1 MKIICGVDVSKAR
14 LDACIEPG
22 AIRGSFRNDRA
33 GIAALAAFCRQ
44 QRVELVAMEA
54 TGGYERRAFLLLWEE
69 GLPCAITNARNV
81 RQYAEAMGA
90 LEKTDEIDASIIAR
104 FARARDLRPTQLPSP
119 AQQRI
124 KALVARLRQVT
135 DDLTVQ
141 KQRRSS
147 LLDNAEMLASIDEV
161 IALLKRQSRRLEG
174 EIASMID
181 DDPLWARL
189 AETWRAVKGV
199 AGRTVAR
206 LMAELPEIGT
216 YNKAVAKLVGVA
228 PIANDSG
235 KRKGKRPVRGGRS
248 SVRSI
253 LFLVAAIAA
262 RYDQSLSEFRAR
274 LVAAGKK
281 KWSSE
286 LRSRANCSFASTP
299 KHGMREPSTPMQL
312 DSPDSRSPQ
321 PSPRKSGARE
331 NFRLCEVPIT
341 TPASAAPAP
350 STRRSRRRATS
361 PSWFD
366 NPSPP
371 SWCRCRRGRRC
382 RRCQSPLW
390 SAGSAFPGLRQALAR
405 ARSRGTAE

>member
-104 FARARDLRPTQLPSP
+104 FARARDLRPTPLPSP

-189 AETWRAVKGV
+189 AETWR
-199 AGRTVAR
+199 TVRAW
-206 LMAELPEIGT
+206 P
-216 YNKAVAKLVGVA
+216 
-228 PIANDSG
+228 
-235 KRKGKRPVRGGRS
+235 
-248 SVRSI
+248 
-253 LFLVAAIAA
+253 AA
-262 RYDQSLSEFRAR
+262 
-274 LVAAGKK
+274 
-281 KWSSE
+281 
-286 LRSRANCSFASTP
+286 
-299 KHGMREPSTPMQL
+299 
-312 DSPDSRSPQ
+312 
-321 PSPRKSGARE
+321 PSPA
-331 NFRLCEVPIT
+331 
-341 TPASAAPAP
+341 
-350 STRRSRRRATS
+350 
-361 PSWFD
+361 
-366 NPSPP
+366 
-371 SWCRCRRGRRC
+371 
-382 RRCQSPLW
+382 
-390 SAGSAFPGLRQALAR
+390 
-405 ARSRGTAE
+405 